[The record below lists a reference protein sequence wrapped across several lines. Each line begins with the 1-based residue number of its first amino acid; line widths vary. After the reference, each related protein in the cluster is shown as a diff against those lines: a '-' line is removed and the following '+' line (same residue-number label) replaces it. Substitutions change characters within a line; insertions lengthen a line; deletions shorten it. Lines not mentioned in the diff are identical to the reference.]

1 MLSNREKE
9 VFKMILGKAIN
20 EMINVKTSSHKR
32 LAEKI
37 GKNNG
42 SAIGNIIMRNN
53 CTVETLL
60 DIAEALEYDVV
71 LKPKGNFG
79 STIVLSKGDE

>member
-1 MLSNREKE
+1 MKLA
-9 VFKMILGKAIN
+9 KAIN
-20 EMINVKTSSHKR
+20 EMVEVKTSSHKR

-37 GKNNG
+37 GKKNG

-79 STIVLSKGDE
+79 STILLTKDGE

>member
-1 MLSNREKE
+1 
-9 VFKMILGKAIN
+9 MILADVVN
-20 EMINVKTSSHKR
+20 EMINIKTSSHKR

-37 GKNNG
+37 GKKNG

-53 CTVETLL
+53 CTVDTLL
-60 DIAEALEYDVV
+60 DIAEALEYDVI

-79 STIVLSKGDE
+79 STMVLTQEEEK

>member
-1 MLSNREKE
+1 MKLANAITN
-9 VFKMILGKAIN
+9 MI
-20 EMINVKTSSHKR
+20 EVKTSSHKR
-32 LAEKI
+32 LADKI
-37 GKNNG
+37 GKKNG

-60 DIAEALEYDVV
+60 EIANALEYEIL

-79 STIVLSKGDE
+79 STIVLTKGDEKE

>member
-1 MLSNREKE
+1 MKLS
-9 VFKMILGKAIN
+9 KAIN
-20 EMINVKTSSHKR
+20 EMIEVKTSSHKR

-37 GKNNG
+37 GKKNG
-42 SAIGNIIMRNN
+42 SAIGNIVIRNN

-60 DIAEALEYDVV
+60 DITEALEYDVV

-79 STIVLSKGDE
+79 KTIFLTKDGE

>member
-1 MLSNREKE
+1 
-9 VFKMILGKAIN
+9 MILGKAIN
-20 EMINVKTSSHKR
+20 EMITVKTSSHKR

-37 GKNNG
+37 GKNHG
-42 SAIGNIIMRNN
+42 SSIGNIIARNN

-60 DIAEALEYDVV
+60 DIAEALEYDII

-79 STIVLSKGDE
+79 STMLLTKDGEK

>member
-1 MLSNREKE
+1 MKLA
-9 VFKMILGKAIN
+9 KAIN
-20 EMINVKTSSHKR
+20 EMIRVKTSSHQR

-37 GKNNG
+37 GKKHG
-42 SAIGNIIMRNN
+42 SVIGNIIMRNN

-60 DIAEALEYDVV
+60 DIAAALEYDVI

-79 STIVLSKGDE
+79 NTIILTKDGE

>member
-1 MLSNREKE
+1 MKLS
-9 VFKMILGKAIN
+9 KAIN
-20 EMINVKTSSHKR
+20 EMVEVKTSSHKR

-37 GKNNG
+37 GKKNG

-60 DIAEALEYDVV
+60 DIADALEYDIV

-79 STIVLSKGDE
+79 NTIVLTKDGE

>member
-1 MLSNREKE
+1 ML
-9 VFKMILGKAIN
+9 LGDLVN
-20 EMINVKTSSHKR
+20 EMIAVKTSSHKR

-37 GKNNG
+37 GKKNG
-42 SAIGNIIMRNN
+42 SAIGNIIGRNN

-60 DIAEALEYDVV
+60 DIAEALEYDIV

-79 STIVLSKGDE
+79 STLVLTKEADKK

>member
-1 MLSNREKE
+1 
-9 VFKMILGKAIN
+9 MILGKAIN
-20 EMINVKTSSHKR
+20 EMITVKTSSHQR

-37 GKNNG
+37 NKKQG

-53 CTVETLL
+53 CTVDTLL
-60 DIAEALEYDVV
+60 DIAEALEYDII

-79 STIVLSKGDE
+79 STMVLSKDGDKE

>member
-1 MLSNREKE
+1 MKLA
-9 VFKMILGKAIN
+9 KAIN
-20 EMINVKTSSHKR
+20 EMVEVKTSSHKR

-37 GKNNG
+37 GKKNG

-60 DIAEALEYDVV
+60 DIADALEYDIV

-79 STIVLSKGDE
+79 NTIVLTKDGE

>member
-1 MLSNREKE
+1 
-9 VFKMILGKAIN
+9 MILSKAIN
-20 EMINVKTSSHKR
+20 EMISIKTSSHKR

-37 GKNNG
+37 GKKNG

-53 CTVETLL
+53 CTVDTLL
-60 DIAEALEYDVV
+60 DIAEALEYDVI

-79 STIVLSKGDE
+79 STMVLTNKDEE

>member
-1 MLSNREKE
+1 
-9 VFKMILGKAIN
+9 MILGKALN
-20 EMINVKTSSHKR
+20 EMIKVKTSSHLR
-32 LAEKI
+32 LAKAI

-60 DIAEALEYDVV
+60 DIAGELEYDIV

-79 STIVLSKGDE
+79 STIVLTKDGEKE